1 MGTYIGDEKLKVEVQ
16 HALLTAVQETQKEIV
31 EYLLTVGVNPNFDAA
46 SVIMLPSTLINSN
59 SANIGKL
66 NENEEGET
74 TKTNLLQQQ
83 TQHKRLLTS
92 ARLVKNKRGLFFG
105 KKKKMTEKEQEEKE
119 KEKQDKADKKEE
131 KALTKQEAKAEK
143 KRLKKEAKAERKL
156 HKEEA
161 KALKNQEKQEAKA
174 AKEAK
179 KELDEEYLGSTGAS
193 EIEKNEKKLQ
203 PDNQTKA
210 HEK

>member
-66 NENEEGET
+66 NENEEGKT
-74 TKTNLLQQQ
+74 TKTVLLQQQ

-143 KRLKKEAKAERKL
+143 KRLKKEAKA
-156 HKEEA
+156 
-161 KALKNQEKQEAKA
+161 LKNQEKEKEKQDKADKKEEKELTKKEAKA
-174 AKEAK
+174 
-179 KELDEEYLGSTGAS
+179 
-193 EIEKNEKKLQ
+193 EKKDSKKKPKL
-203 PDNQTKA
+203 
-210 HEK
+210 